1 MAKIAAPTKTKEEK
15 KKAVTPK
22 PTAAVEQTPPGSI
35 KPLQLKLPEQT
46 KNEFKA
52 YAGIRG
58 KSMKVLFMEIFDEYK
73 ENHKEE

>member
-1 MAKIAAPTKTKEEK
+1 MAKIAPPTNKNIKNKT
-15 KKAVTPK
+15 VTPK
-22 PTAAVEQTPPGSI
+22 PTAAVEQAPPGSI

-58 KSMKVLFMEIFDEYK
+58 KSMKVLFMEMFDEYK
-73 ENHKEE
+73 ENHK

>member
-1 MAKIAAPTKTKEEK
+1 MAKIAPPTSTTKEIK
-15 KKAVTPK
+15 KRPATPK
-22 PTAAVEQTPPGSI
+22 PIAAIEQTPPDSI

-58 KSMKVLFMEIFDEYK
+58 KSMKNLFIEMFEEYK
-73 ENHKEE
+73 ENHKE